1 MTKKR
6 VLFVLVAFSTA
17 ISGCFP
23 EVNQILWSPD
33 GKRAI
38 ISPMMTLDAGG
49 LNYLWQTDGSFSAER
64 FEGWAGGAWF
74 PDSRR
79 IAVVVPTQ
87 AHSWDEIS
95 PLLTQEQQNNLIA
108 LAQQLR
114 REILSSDVT
123 YDQAIS
129 KLTERLSDGETT
141 AIKFYLREH
150 LSEGLAEKLGNKWND
165 IKDSTAEIG
174 QIQITELTDENRWNP
189 GPIVVKCLNPLL
201 DIRISPDGRHIA
213 YVEKLKTENGRLF
226 VARAA
231 ENAKAWHVA
240 DDVATWTDWS
250 ADGRYLVY
258 IQSSPSSPPAQPFN
272 NLVLGTLSRC
282 RVCGD
287 DGKLL
292 EPLTP
297 TAESLAGLLYSN
309 LFKVRCLRDGRIV
322 FSTLEVHLPCTA
334 ADMPRHM
341 SLFAVDPK
349 KQPTVTRIMSRTA
362 ENGLGDWELYVFEF
376 SPDETRICLGN
387 AEGMTAIYT
396 LATGEVRI
404 LQSETFRG
412 SPLICPTWRSN
423 DELCFAVPP
432 GSKWGSPNRVEIVL
446 WSSPDT
452 VHCISKDWPDSVVK
466 DVLRPTKSPAP
477 TATQP
482 TTQKAQP

>member
-1 MTKKR
+1 MTKRR

-17 ISGCFP
+17 IFGCLP
-23 EVNQILWSPD
+23 KQIVWSPD

-38 ISPMMTLDAGG
+38 LIAGG
-49 LNYLWQTDGSFSAER
+49 LYLWQTDGSLSAER
-64 FEGWAGGAWF
+64 YEGWTGGPWF

-79 IAVVVPTQ
+79 IVVVVPTK
-87 AHSWDEIS
+87 AHTWDEIS
-95 PLLTQEQQNNLIA
+95 PLLTQEQRNNLIA

-114 REILSSDVT
+114 REILSSDIT

-129 KLTERLSDGETT
+129 KLTEKLFDGEIT

-150 LSEGLAEKLGNKWND
+150 LSEGLPEKLGSKWND
-165 IKDSTAEIG
+165 IKNSTAEIG
-174 QIQITELTDENRWNP
+174 QIQIAELTDENRWNP
-189 GPIVVKCLNPLL
+189 GPIVVKCLNPLV

-213 YVEKLKTENGRLF
+213 YVEAMKTAGRLF
-226 VARAA
+226 VVRAE

-240 DDVATWTDWS
+240 DDVATHADWS

-258 IQSSPSSPPAQPFN
+258 TQAYLHAQSPK
-272 NLVLGTLSRC
+272 NLMLGTLSRC

-297 TAESLAGLLYSN
+297 TAEILAGLLYSD
-309 LFKVRCLRDGRIV
+309 FVSVRCLRDGRIV
-322 FSTLEVHLPCTA
+322 FSALEVQLPCTV
-334 ADMPRHM
+334 ADMPRHT

-349 KQPTVTRIMSRTA
+349 KQPTVTRILSRAA
-362 ENGLGDWELYVFEF
+362 ESGLGDLKALGFFEF
-376 SPDETRICLGN
+376 SPDETRICLGDG
-387 AEGMTAIYT
+387 EGRTAIYT
-396 LATGEVRI
+396 LATGEVRT
-404 LQSETFRG
+404 LQPE
-412 SPLICPTWRSN
+412 PLPDAARICPSWRSN

-432 GSKWGSPNRVEIVL
+432 GSKWGSPNRAEIVL

-452 VHCISKDWPDSVVK
+452 VRCISKDWPDSVIK
-466 DVLRPTKSPAP
+466 DVLGSTKPPAP

-482 TTQKAQP
+482 ATQKAQP